1 MNISRRGLL
10 TQFALLP
17 GSHLLRG
24 QQNPPNPPDATFST
38 DVKVVMVFATVRDK
52 QGQVVRNLTKDD
64 FLLDEDGQPQ
74 TIRYFSQESDLPL
87 TLGLLVDT
95 SGSTRRVLPD
105 ERDASYRF
113 LEQVLR
119 EDKDQVFLIHFDFE
133 VELLQDLTS
142 SRAQLEK
149 ALNLLGTSDRP
160 QMSRRNG
167 GQSYPGGGGSY
178 PGGGGGG
185 GRRRGGGTSL
195 YDAIFLASD
204 ELMKKQKGRKSLI
217 LLSDGVDNGSK
228 LTLSECVESAQRADT
243 LVYSILFEDPETNNF
258 GGFGGPRMGGRHG
271 GYGGNRGAA
280 MNRPDGKKVLERIS
294 RETGGRFFEV
304 SKKQPID
311 KVFAAIEEDLRNQYS
326 IGYTP
331 TGAAPGY
338 RHIHV
343 AAKQKGVTVQ
353 AREGYYGT

>member
-1 MNISRRGLL
+1 VNISRRSLL
-10 TQFALLP
+10 TSFALLP
-17 GSHLLRG
+17 ASRLVRG
-24 QQNPPNPPDATFST
+24 QPTVPNPPDATFST
-38 DVKVVMVFATVRDK
+38 NVNVVTVFATVRDK

-64 FLLDEDGQPQ
+64 FLLDEDGRSQ
-74 TIRYFSQESDLPL
+74 TIGYFSQESDLSL

-119 EDKDQVFLIHFDFE
+119 EDKDQAFLIHFDFE

-142 SRAQLEK
+142 SRAALEK

-185 GRRRGGGTSL
+185 RRRGGGTSL
-195 YDAIFLASD
+195 YEAVFLASD

-217 LLSDGVDNGSK
+217 LLSDGVDNGSR

-243 LVYSILFEDPETNNF
+243 LVYSILFEDRQANNF
-258 GGFGGPRMGGRHG
+258 GGFSGPRMGGGRRG
-271 GYGGNRGAA
+271 GYGGNRGPA

-294 RETGGRFFEV
+294 SETGGRFFEV

-311 KVFAAIEEDLRNQYS
+311 KVFASIEEDLRHQYS

-331 TGAAPGY
+331 TAAAPGY

-343 AAKQKGVTVQ
+343 AAKQKGLTVQ
-353 AREGYYGT
+353 AREGYYAL